1 MNKIR
6 RALQILKQ
14 DGINVLGYKS
24 ARYITNT
31 ALQKSSPILL
41 PLAKWSLIK
50 EGRSWQDANWL
61 LEHRNDRHDALIG
74 PENILENVYVSRKS
88 RARHYYR
95 YLFAAN
101 LMAGVYDSKPI
112 KILDVASGTG
122 YGVDIFSS
130 KLSRDISYFATEID
144 SEAIGYSA
152 EYYPESEHI
161 QGDVQSLPYS
171 SDTFDVIVSYE
182 TIEHVPDPE
191 GALREFNRVLK
202 DGGNVFI
209 SVPYKEN
216 IDYTKQAEEKKY
228 PHRHSFDEN
237 VLIGKLNNCFDDFSV
252 TYYQQEV
259 PDSIDGISNIS
270 RLPPGINK
278 FESGDDKDIRSLLAH
293 IKT

>member
-6 RALQILKQ
+6 RALQILRQ
-14 DGINVLGYKS
+14 DGISVLGYKS
-24 ARYITNT
+24 ARYITNAT
-31 ALQKSSPILL
+31 LEKSSPILD

-61 LEHRNDRHDALIG
+61 LEHKKDRHDALIG
-74 PENILENVYVSRKS
+74 PGNILDNVYVSRKS

-101 LMAGVYDSKPI
+101 LMADVYDSKSI

-122 YGVDIFSS
+122 YGGDIVSS
-130 KLSRDISYFATEID
+130 RLSQDISYFATEID
-144 SEAIGYSA
+144 PEAIRYSA

-171 SDTFDVIVSYE
+171 PDTFDVIVSYE
-182 TIEHVPDPE
+182 TIEHVPNPE
-191 GALREFNRVLK
+191 EALREFNRVLK
-202 DGGNVFI
+202 DGGNVFM
-209 SVPYKEN
+209 SVPYKED
-216 IDYTKQAEEKKY
+216 IDHIKQAEEKKY
-228 PHRHSFDEN
+228 PHRHSFDKN
-237 VLIGKLNNCFDDFSV
+237 ILIEKLNKHFNDFSV

-259 PDSIDGISNIS
+259 PDSIEHISNIS

-278 FESGDDKDIRSLLAH
+278 FESVDNEDIRTLLTH
-293 IKT
+293 IET